1 MADQEMNQPAGGLD
15 AAAFSALYDGRAE
28 DVLRFFA
35 RRTLDAQLAAD
46 LTAET
51 FAIAV
56 ASRGSFDPARGDVG
70 AWLFGIARHQLAR
83 YVRTRKVER
92 AARRRVGFPERSL
105 SGADLERVEALI
117 DFADVGRRVK
127 VALGGLKRDQREAV
141 VLRVI
146 DGLGYADVADR
157 LGCSEQAAR
166 ARVSRGLREL
176 GLRLATTP
184 SLEHGDVQ

>member
-1 MADQEMNQPAGGLD
+1 MPHQDTNQPPRGLD
-15 AAAFSALYDGRAE
+15 AEAFSALYEGRAE

-35 RRTLDAQLAAD
+35 RRTLDAQTAAD

-51 FAIAV
+51 FAAAV
-56 ASRGSFDPARGDVG
+56 ESRGNFDHTLGAVD
-70 AWLFGIARHQLAR
+70 AWLFGIARHQLTR
-83 YVRTRKVER
+83 YLRRRKVER
-92 AARRRVGFPERSL
+92 AARKRVGFPERTL

-117 DFADVGRRVK
+117 DFADVGRRVTS
-127 VALGGLKRDQREAV
+127 ALGGLKSEQREAV
-141 VLRVI
+141 ILRVI

-176 GLRLATTP
+176 GLQLATTP
-184 SLEHGDVQ
+184 SLEHGDIQ